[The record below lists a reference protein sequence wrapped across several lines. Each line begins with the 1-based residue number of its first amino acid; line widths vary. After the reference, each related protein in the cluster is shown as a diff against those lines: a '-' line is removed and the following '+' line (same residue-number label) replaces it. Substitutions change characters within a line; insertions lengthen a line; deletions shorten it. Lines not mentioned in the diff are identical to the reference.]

1 MNSTMVVCGVKLYGI
16 ETCDQVR
23 KARQWLS
30 RRSIPVQWHDFRRD
44 GLDPQRLALWMSHL
58 PWDALLNRRGLTWR
72 QLPAPQRAG
81 VVDAASAIE
90 LMLSH
95 PLLIKRPVLELD
107 NRILVGF
114 SEALYTSMFHPTVR
128 DPAPT
133 DPNS

>member
-1 MNSTMVVCGVKLYGI
+1 MNPRSMHSGVKLYGI

-23 KARQWLS
+23 KARQWL
-30 RRSIPVQWHDFRRD
+30 RARSIPVQWHDFRRD
-44 GLDPQRLALWMSHL
+44 GLEPQRLALWMSHL

-72 QLPAPQRAG
+72 QLPAPQRAT
-81 VVDAASAIE
+81 VVDATSATE

-114 SEALYTSMFHPTVR
+114 SEALYSSIFPPT
-128 DPAPT
+128 APDRATT
-133 DPNS
+133 DSLP